1 MNLDNLISSLT
12 NFTIYGDAE
21 IFENDLDDII
31 NKLNK
36 QKIESNE
43 NEGPNEIEE
52 QSDSEWLV
60 LRENY
65 SKIKK
70 LNEII
75 RFQIHEEIDT
85 YKTFGNEK
93 FKLILEQV
101 MKEVDDANVHYIHS
115 INWIEAINFL
125 NCSNRIEYYLN
136 ASINTNNLYE
146 KITLCEYAYDLL
158 IPAVEKFRGEKYDYS
173 LINDTEFVE
182 QIDSFKRKRT

>member
-1 MNLDNLISSLT
+1 MNLDNLINSLT

-36 QKIESNE
+36 QKIEE
-43 NEGPNEIEE
+43 VNEIEE
-52 QSDSEWLV
+52 ESDNEWLV

-75 RFQIHEEIDT
+75 RFQIHEDIDT
-85 YKTFGNEK
+85 CKTFGNEK
-93 FKLILEQV
+93 FKLILEQL

-115 INWIEAINFL
+115 IDWIEAIKFL

-173 LINDTEFVE
+173 LINDIEFVE